1 MSFWNVKVDYKDAR
15 KVLVIPNIT
24 NASNIEKDSFVDVLY
39 NHIIALDKVGEYFWH
54 VILPKPVRKLNLE
67 NVKQHIA
74 PFSGDMMNQRAFP
87 PLDLIKIMK
96 DVEYDVIYSHLSDW
110 PQVGRYSKWGTSI
123 YGYQHWF
130 EGGSKHLPCNGVDR
144 RDGKAKWLWLPIELL
159 GISQM
164 KVCYLNTQDQK
175 NRVLK
180 EAGEL
185 FNDEFVKKLD
195 NILTVWNLGVEKS
208 KIIDNPSENKRKII
222 VFNHRAAAYK
232 GYPKFLE
239 LMREYRKRRDDFVV
253 WVPQLNGQSP
263 ESWIDNSKSPKYE
276 YYQRLQ
282 DCMVGIQMRQSNY
295 GWSVSGTD
303 CLMNGTPMV
312 WQESDCYREIDP
324 NGLFW
329 NKKVDFFNILDKILD
344 NDDYR
349 NELEIK
355 AIERAHE
362 LSTNE
367 DKMIKELHK
376 NLSN

>member
-1 MSFWNVKVDYKDAR
+1 MSFWEVKVDYKDSR

-39 NHIIALDKVGEYFWH
+39 NHIIALDKVGQYFFN

-96 DVEYDVIYSHLSDW
+96 DTEYDVILSHLPDW
-110 PQVGRYSKWGTSI
+110 VQTGRYKNSISTKIIGYCHWWESKTA
-123 YGYQHWF
+123 
-130 EGGSKHLPCNGVDR
+130 NGIDR
-144 RDGKAKWLWLPIELL
+144 RPGKAKWLWLPIELL
-159 GISQM
+159 GVHQM
-164 KVCYLNTQDQK
+164 DTCYVNTQDQK
-175 NRVLK
+175 SRILEQAK
-180 EAGEL
+180 DI
-185 FNDEFVKKLD
+185 FNDEFIKELD
-195 NILTVWNLGVEKS
+195 NILVVWNLGLPNKLIVK
-208 KIIDNPSENKRKII
+208 KPSTQKRKVI

-239 LMREYRKRRDDFVV
+239 LMREYRKRRNDFVV

-263 ESWIDNSKSPKYE
+263 ESWIDNSKAPKHE

-282 DCMVGIQMRQSNY
+282 DTMVGIQMRQTNY

-303 CLMNGTPMV
+303 CMMNGTPMV

>member
-1 MSFWNVKVDYKDAR
+1 MSFWEVKVDYKDAR

-39 NHIIALDKVGEYFWH
+39 NHIIALDKVGQYFFN

-96 DVEYDVIYSHLSDW
+96 DTEYDVILSHLPDW
-110 PQVGRYSKWGTSI
+110 VQTGRYKNSISTKIIGYCHWWESKTA
-123 YGYQHWF
+123 
-130 EGGSKHLPCNGVDR
+130 NGIDR
-144 RDGKAKWLWLPIELL
+144 RPGKAKWLWLPIELL
-159 GISQM
+159 GVHQM
-164 KVCYLNTQDQK
+164 DTCYVNTQDQK
-175 NRVLK
+175 SRILEQAK
-180 EAGEL
+180 DI
-185 FNDEFVKKLD
+185 FNDVFIKELD
-195 NILTVWNLGVEKS
+195 NILVVWNLGLPNKLIVK
-208 KIIDNPSENKRKII
+208 KPSTQKRKVI

-263 ESWIDNSKSPKYE
+263 ESWIDNSKAPKHE

-282 DCMVGIQMRQSNY
+282 DTMVGIQMRQTNY

-303 CLMNGTPMV
+303 CMMNGTPMV

-349 NELEIK
+349 NELELK